1 MAASSSRRRAA
12 VASSAAVASAAAA
25 EDSAPEP
32 PKPKSSA
39 AKPVRK
45 TAGQRSLELK
55 ERDLRVLLRGIQ
67 RWGDLRYRY
76 DVIVSEGRLQD
87 KNRSVL
93 MQASNE
99 LVALAEEKLAEHH
112 AFIRGKQERGE
123 EITSALRQRAVLLN
137 YRGISNINAETLL
150 IRHHELHL
158 LAEVLEALDDP
169 LQWRIPVHNL
179 KSTLNWHCEWGHK
192 EDSMLLIGVWRHGF
206 GSWEQIEADPELGLG
221 GHFFLEEGKR
231 SGADKEHHADDEAHA
246 GKDEAHDGKA
256 GNKTGAGKSRPIP
269 NAIHLVRR
277 GDYLL
282 KMLREAINTK
292 SEGPEP
298 EKMPRRKPRAPEKS
312 KRSAAQ
318 YSSDESDED
327 GYASMDELECKELMR
342 PCKRQLKTL
351 KDDTEHLDRDR
362 KIATLKECLS
372 AIGSH
377 IDHLIATKFASLPKA
392 RQDKWHGHLW
402 AFSSFFWPKKVKPE
416 KLQAIFAKLVG
427 HKDAGRPKAE
437 EASAADDSH
446 KRKAEATDDAE
457 SKKPRAT

>member
-1 MAASSSRRRAA
+1 M
-12 VASSAAVASAAAA
+12 
-25 EDSAPEP
+25 
-32 PKPKSSA
+32 
-39 AKPVRK
+39 
-45 TAGQRSLELK
+45 
-55 ERDLRVLLRGIQ
+55 
-67 RWGDLRYRY
+67 
-76 DVIVSEGRLQD
+76 
-87 KNRSVL
+87 
-93 MQASNE
+93 
-99 LVALAEEKLAEHH
+99 
-112 AFIRGKQERGE
+112 
-123 EITSALRQRAVLLN
+123 LLN

-427 HKDAGRPKAE
+427 HKDAGRPKACLLYT
-437 EASAADDSH
+437 SPS
-446 KRKAEATDDAE
+446 
-457 SKKPRAT
+457 PRDRG